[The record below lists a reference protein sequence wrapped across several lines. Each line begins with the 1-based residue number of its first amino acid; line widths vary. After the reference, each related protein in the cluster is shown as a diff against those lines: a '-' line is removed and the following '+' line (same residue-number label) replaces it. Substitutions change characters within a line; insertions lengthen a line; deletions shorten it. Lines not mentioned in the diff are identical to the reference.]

1 MKKRRRKYLYLPS
14 LIVQVVKED
23 MNVKTNIIHVLQILV
38 ILILTM
44 LISSCSYRQE
54 EISITIVGD
63 IMLSRG
69 VQSFLDSE
77 GYDYP
82 YTDLKEILIN
92 DDLSLANLEC
102 PITDSNTAAGKP
114 GRFVFKAD
122 KDNAEAL
129 KRAGF
134 ELLNLANNHTMDY
147 KYEGLEDTMSALS
160 EVDLAYFG
168 AGQSA
173 SENMSYIYQK
183 YGIRIGFLAY
193 SLFPPE
199 GFVYNAGKSTVN
211 YMSESELDQMKIELD
226 NLDAD
231 IKIVYFHWGI
241 EFEPYVS
248 EIQKKAGR
256 LAIDYGADFVVGTH
270 PHVIQPKEVY
280 KNRYIY
286 YSLGNC
292 IFDKQIPKGTDQGL
306 LLRLKVDK
314 EGIKSV
320 EEEEFRI
327 VRARVVRE

>member
-1 MKKRRRKYLYLPS
+1 MKKRDRKYLYRLS
-14 LIVQVVKED
+14 LIVQAVSKD
-23 MNVKTNIIHVLQILV
+23 MNVKINSGYVLQVIV
-38 ILILTM
+38 ILMSTV
-44 LISSCSYRQE
+44 LISSCSSKQE

-69 VQSFLDSE
+69 VQSFLESE

-82 YTDLKEILIN
+82 YTGLKDILIN

-102 PITDSNTAAGKP
+102 PITDSNTAANKAS
-114 GRFVFKAD
+114 RFVFKAD
-122 KDNAEAL
+122 KDNAKAL
-129 KRAGF
+129 KTAGF

-160 EVDLAYFG
+160 ELDLSYFG
-168 AGQSA
+168 AGQSSLDDMA
-173 SENMSYIYQK
+173 YIYEK
-183 YGIRIGFLAY
+183 DGIRIGFLAY

-199 GFVYNAGKSTVN
+199 GFVYNGSKSTVS
-211 YMSESELDQMKIELD
+211 YMSETQLDKMKAELD

-231 IKIVYFHWGI
+231 VKIVYFHWGV

-256 LAIDYGADFVVGTH
+256 LAVDYGADFVVGTH

-280 KNRYIY
+280 KDKYIY

-292 IFDKQIPKGTDQGL
+292 IFDKQIPKGTDKGL
-306 LLRLKVDK
+306 LLKLKVDK
-314 EGIKSV
+314 GGITYI
-320 EEEEFRI
+320 EEEEFSI
-327 VRARVVRE
+327 VKSRAVIE